1 MHRFFVDEDGIQGST
16 ARLEAGDAQ
25 HAARVLRLAPG
36 DEVELLDGLCRY
48 AARLTEVSIESVSA
62 EVLSTLPDLEPNV
75 RVTLFQGLPKA
86 EKMEFILQKCTEL
99 GVYAV
104 VPVQM
109 ERCVVQLS
117 GKDGAKKQERW
128 QRIAREAAKQCGRA
142 RVPEVSAPQPLAGLA
157 RPLSED
163 YDLVL
168 VPWEEAREGG
178 IRAAI
183 RETNAQR
190 IAIVIG
196 PEGGMTKEEVA
207 WLAERGAR
215 PVTLGPR
222 ILRTETAGMAALTM
236 ALCLSGQ
243 ME

>member
-1 MHRFFVDEDGIQGST
+1 MHRFFVDEDGIQGD
-16 ARLEAGDAQ
+16 AAHLAPAEAQ

-36 DEVELLDGLCRY
+36 DEVELLDGVCRY
-48 AARLTEVSIESVSA
+48 AARLTKISKDGASA
-62 EVLSTLPDLEPNV
+62 EILRVLPDAEPNV
-75 RVTLFQGLPKA
+75 RITLYQGLPKA
-86 EKMEFILQKCTEL
+86 DKMEFIVQKCTEL

-104 VPVQM
+104 APVQM
-109 ERCVVQLS
+109 ERSVVQIS
-117 GKDGAKKQERW
+117 GKDSAKKAERW

-142 RVPEVSAPQPLAGLA
+142 RVPAISLPQPLSN
-157 RPLSED
+157 LSRALEED

-168 VPWEEAREGG
+168 VPWEEARAGG

-196 PEGGMTKEEVA
+196 PEGGMTHEEVA
-207 WLAERGAR
+207 WLTERGAR
-215 PVTLGPR
+215 AVTLGPR

>member
-1 MHRFFVDEDGIQGST
+1 MHRFFVNEDGVQGSM

-36 DEVELLDGLCRY
+36 DEVELLDGVCRY
-48 AARLTEVSIESVSA
+48 AARLTEVSKEGVIAEILSA
-62 EVLSTLPDLEPNV
+62 LPDHEPNV
-75 RVTLFQGLPKA
+75 RVTLYQGLPKA

-117 GKDGAKKQERW
+117 GKDGEKKRERW

-142 RVPEVSAPQPLAGLA
+142 RVPEVSAPQPLAGMSQA
-157 RPLSED
+157 LSED

-207 WLAERGAR
+207 WLHDRGAR

>member
-1 MHRFFVDEDGIQGST
+1 MHRFFVDEGGIQGGA
-16 ARLEAGDAQ
+16 ARLDAAEAQ
-25 HAARVLRLAPG
+25 HAARALRLAPG
-36 DEVELLDGLCRY
+36 DEVELLDGVCRY
-48 AARLTEVSIESVSA
+48 AARLTEVSKDGVCA
-62 EVLSTLPDLEPNV
+62 EILGALPDGEPGV
-75 RVTLFQGLPKA
+75 RVTLYQGLPKA
-86 EKMEFILQKCTEL
+86 DKLEFIVQKCTEL

-104 VPVQM
+104 APVIM
-109 ERCVVQLS
+109 ERCVAQVS
-117 GKDGAKKQERW
+117 GKVGARKAERW
-128 QRIAREAAKQCGRA
+128 RRIAREASKQCGRA
-142 RVPEVSAPQPLAGLA
+142 RVPEVLEAQPLSLYARALA
-157 RPLSED
+157 ED

-190 IAIVIG
+190 IAIVVG
-196 PEGGMTKEEVA
+196 PEGGMTREEIA
-207 WLAERGAR
+207 WLTARGAR
-215 PVTLGPR
+215 AVTLGPR